1 ITSLRKVFGS
11 SFRNGRDFLNLLLP
25 SSKPTVSPL
34 LTPLA
39 SHNLLLYQ
47 SLPPSITYRQGK
59 VRRRKDDTRVGTAT
73 RSTVERLSRVPR
85 RLPSDGGS
93 SGRVCRALSTRT
105 RDRARPA
112 PPAPLSPGPAV
123 PLAREERRGHRDVR

>member
-1 ITSLRKVFGS
+1 MPVQYVTIMRTSRISVRSATRRIRLRGAI
-11 SFRNGRDFLNLLLP
+11 
-25 SSKPTVSPL
+25 PTVSPL

-73 RSTVERLSRVPR
+73 RSTVERLYRVPR

-105 RDRARPA
+105 RDRARP
-112 PPAPLSPGPAV
+112 
-123 PLAREERRGHRDVR
+123 